1 MQCYQALQV
10 LAPRQLGP
18 NKSHLCPSM
27 VAVVDIDGRSR
38 MGSTLKLSRTTS
50 PNNSSVGSYGVGGVV
65 GVVGAGVAGF
75 VIGAV
80 GAGGALLVM

>member
-1 MQCYQALQV
+1 MSAFGGK
-10 LAPRQLGP
+10 A
-18 NKSHLCPSM
+18 
-27 VAVVDIDGRSR
+27 DILDARSNVRFLPKADIEGRSR
-38 MGSTLKLSRTTS
+38 MGSTLKLSSTTS